1 MQFCMPVPT
10 FQAAIAA
17 PSTPAA
23 DVPAPLTRYLS
34 NELLVQLPTRLL
46 FMVITVPLP
55 VMVPVVVSPLKVEV
69 TRLVL
74 GVPPPNRQVIL

>member
-1 MQFCMPVPT
+1 
-10 FQAAIAA
+10 
-17 PSTPAA
+17 
-23 DVPAPLTRYLS
+23 
-34 NELLVQLPTRLL
+34 
-46 FMVITVPLP
+46 